1 MTLRDRLAEYLKD
14 PENAG
19 AWIDG
24 RELAT
29 IGGSYAWR
37 SRISDCRTQLGMQIE
52 NRQRYM
58 RDHALSCPAL
68 AAWDIPGA
76 CNCGRARRYTV
87 SEYRYVPP
95 PDRERERYE
104 DDGREYGHPDDM
116 RDELRGL

>member
-19 AWIDG
+19 YWIDG

-29 IGGSYAWR
+29 SAGAYAWR
-37 SRISDCRTQLGMQIE
+37 SRVSDCRIELGMQIE
-52 NRQRYM
+52 NRR
-58 RDHALSCPAL
+58 RVLE
-68 AAWDIPGA
+68 GA
-76 CNCGRARRYTV
+76 HGRYTV

-104 DDGREYGHPDDM
+104 DDGLTYADP
-116 RDELRGL
+116 RDERERLMYGD